1 MFFVAASDFCFFE
14 AVDAAPDPAAVLG
27 SASIFRLGARAAVD
41 VVNAPE
47 DDACPELLPDAAA
60 AAAADAAAAAAAAA
74 PIAKGFVVTGGG
86 EAAGKFAFSP
96 LPVPVFEAAA
106 VADPDDVGC

>member
-1 MFFVAASDFCFFE
+1 M
-14 AVDAAPDPAAVLG
+14 
-27 SASIFRLGARAAVD
+27 
-41 VVNAPE
+41 VNAPE
-47 DDACPELLPDAAA
+47 DDACPELLPA

-96 LPVPVFEAAA
+96 LPVPETVLEAAA